1 MQRIEQRNIG
11 QEQAITQTEGLM
23 EKKVNLKK
31 QSQSIGS
38 EFIVRSSSK
47 GSLKKQSQ
55 FVPGLMGVTP
65 FMKGA
70 YDDNSPGGDVK
81 NKANQSQLKARIGFR
96 PESLNV
102 PGIIPGGRL

>member
-1 MQRIEQRNIG
+1 
-11 QEQAITQTEGLM
+11 M
-23 EKKVNLKK
+23 ELEK

-38 EFIVRSSSK
+38 EFIARSSSK

-55 FVPGLMGVTP
+55 FMPGLIGVMP

-70 YDDNSPGGDVK
+70 YDDDSPDGDVK
-81 NKANQSQLKARIGFR
+81 NKANQSQLQARIGFQ

-102 PGIIPGGRL
+102 PGIVPGGRQ